1 MSIQNFEVFFMH
13 VHYFF
18 DPETSTLTYVV
29 YDEHTNDAVIID
41 PVLDFDQASGRI
53 EDRSVE
59 KVVTFIKEKGLK
71 PHYILETHAHA
82 DHLSSSQL
90 LKQIYP
96 QAKVGISSRIKTV
109 QSTFKDVFMMD
120 ELKTD
125 GSDFDFL
132 FEDNKEF
139 CAGSLPILPLPT
151 PGHTPACTSFLIG
164 SNLFSGD
171 ALFMPDYGTGRCD
184 FPKGSASQLYDSIAA
199 LYELPESTNVFV
211 GHDYQPGGRDLLFQT
226 TIGESKKSN
235 IHLKS
240 STSREEY
247 IAFREGR
254 DKTLKAPKLLFPSLQ
269 ANIMAG
275 HLPKKQ
281 KNGVSYLQLPL
292 KISLKM
298 GSL

>member
-1 MSIQNFEVFFMH
+1 MH

-29 YDEHTNDAVIID
+29 YDENTKDAIIID
-41 PVLDFDQASGRI
+41 PVLDFDQASGKV
-53 EDRSVE
+53 EDRSAERVIN
-59 KVVTFIKEKGLK
+59 FINEKGLK

-82 DHLSSSQL
+82 DHLSASQL

-96 QAKVGISSRIKTV
+96 NAKVGITKRIVTV

-125 GSDFDFL
+125 GSDFDIL
-132 FEDNKEF
+132 FEDNIEF
-139 CAGSLPILPLPT
+139 YAGSLPILPLPT

-171 ALFMPDYGTGRCD
+171 ALFVPDYGTGRCD
-184 FPKGSASQLYDSIAA
+184 FPKGSASQLFDSVKS
-199 LYELPESTNVFV
+199 LYELPDNTNVFV

-226 TIGESKKSN
+226 TIGESKKFN
-235 IHLKS
+235 IHIKS
-240 STSREEY
+240 NTTKEEY
-247 IAFREGR
+247 IVFREAR
-254 DKTLKAPKLLFPSLQ
+254 DKSLKAPKLLLPSLQ
-269 ANIMAG
+269 VNIMAG
-275 HLPKKQ
+275 HLPNKQ

-292 KISLKM
+292 KLSLKL
-298 GSL
+298 GSSL